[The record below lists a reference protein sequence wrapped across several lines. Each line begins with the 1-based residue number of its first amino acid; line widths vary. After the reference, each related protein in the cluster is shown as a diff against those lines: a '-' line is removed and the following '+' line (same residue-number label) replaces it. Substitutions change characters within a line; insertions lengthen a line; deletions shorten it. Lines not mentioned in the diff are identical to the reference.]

1 MVPTQDIERKLRRL
15 VNEKVPAGG
24 TAADTRFSDEDID
37 DILSDTSSIYAA
49 AAEGWRL
56 KAILSEGPGETKEYS
71 IGQET
76 YKNTTSTE
84 FASYCLQ
91 MATMYDEMAAKTDN
105 MSEARILTVR
115 RPDVI

>member
-1 MVPTQDIERKLRRL
+1 MVPTQKLERKLRRL
-15 VNEKVPAGG
+15 VNEKVPTGG
-24 TAADTRFSDEDID
+24 TFADTRFSDEDID
-37 DILSDTSSIYAA
+37 DLLNDADSIYAS

-56 KAILSEGPGETKEYS
+56 KATLTDGPGETKEYS

-91 MATMYDEMAAKTDN
+91 MAVMYDEMAAKTDN